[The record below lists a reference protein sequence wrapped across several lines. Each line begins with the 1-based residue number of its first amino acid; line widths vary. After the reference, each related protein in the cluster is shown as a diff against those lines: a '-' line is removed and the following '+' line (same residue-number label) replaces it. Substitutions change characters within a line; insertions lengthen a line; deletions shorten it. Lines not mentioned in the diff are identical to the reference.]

1 MGRIREGGMSLV
13 LKDLLLFTWLAACG
27 TGIVIAA
34 AIFLTRRKLC
44 CPAISLWWWHDK
56 GMAAPSPWNE
66 GRGKGAPPP
75 GAVWHGTTMR
85 TAAALSIAALA
96 AGCFQPLYGEQSVTG
111 GPVLRDQL
119 SAVDVLQ
126 IEALKGTDEARI
138 AVEIRNALLYD
149 FTGGGYAAP
158 PTHRLKIAMRSTR
171 SAIIVDVHTS
181 RPDIENYGIDATYS
195 LTEIGT
201 GNVVVTGQTFARVSY
216 DIPGQEQRFARV
228 RGLRD
233 AESRAAKV
241 IADNIRSRLAS
252 YFIAGT

>member
-1 MGRIREGGMSLV
+1 MPPWRSPRLLV
-13 LKDLLLFTWLAACG
+13 AASSR
-27 TGIVIAA
+27 
-34 AIFLTRRKLC
+34 F
-44 CPAISLWWWHDK
+44 
-56 GMAAPSPWNE
+56 MASS
-66 GRGKGAPPP
+66 PPP
-75 GAVWHGTTMR
+75 AVR
-85 TAAALSIAALA
+85 
-96 AGCFQPLYGEQSVTG
+96 E
-111 GPVLRDQL
+111 QL

-126 IEALKGTDEARI
+126 IQAPKGSDEARI

-158 PTHRLKIAMRSTR
+158 PTHRLKIAMSSTR
-171 SAIIVDVHTS
+171 STIIVDVHTS
-181 RPDIENYGIDATYS
+181 RPDVENYGINATYS

-233 AESRAAKV
+233 AELRAAKV